1 MGGAAC
7 PAGLKRLGRSDGSVG
22 RFRARALG
30 HDPAACAAGH
40 SGAWFRE
47 AAGAGRRAPRAPREP
62 AASPAP
68 AAPPWWRSAGRSL
81 RTWIE
86 RPAPRSRA
94 ARGRRSS
101 GIGHSRIMS
110 ATTRMPRSP
119 ARKALRVA
127 GPPETIDVDQDDRD
141 RGFRRSGRLFL
152 SAARSG
158 ASCRTS
164 GPPLRLL
171 LAFIT
176 DGDVRNLVKLVR
188 LRLSGAANT
197 GPCSGFFNVRR
208 IMFGL
213 RRFTIQ
219 RQNAFLLENPVV
231 PHGRT
236 RGSS

>member
-40 SGAWFRE
+40 SGTWFRE
-47 AAGAGRRAPRAPREP
+47 TVGAGRRALRAPREP

-86 RPAPRSRA
+86 RPAPEDQRG
-94 ARGRRSS
+94 ARTT
-101 GIGHSRIMS
+101 GIGPGHSRIVS

-119 ARKALRVA
+119 AGRTLRVA

-141 RGFRRSGRLFL
+141 GGDWNSGRLLL

-164 GPPLRLL
+164 GAPLRLL
-171 LAFIT
+171 AAFNT

-197 GPCSGFFNVRR
+197 GPCSGFLNVRR
-208 IMFGL
+208 ILFDL